1 MQEQLNKRR
10 IALLVDYDNFNQ
22 DEYFNVLFDELDEMG
37 DVIIGRVYFSNE
49 EGKKLSNKFK
59 NLKLDPI
66 YQLRFSTG
74 KNAVDIRMSIEA
86 IELLNKE
93 YINAFCL
100 ATHDSDF
107 TPLVIK
113 LKENNKYVIGAGRDN
128 VSLHFKDAC
137 DHFINVEQI
146 ANAKKSLAM
155 PKENGIDEFNKSL
168 SKRINS
174 LVRLVDEIIEQNK
187 EEDGTSY
194 LSRVTEQL
202 YLKNREFNPKNYGAT
217 NSKVLPF
224 FQKQLREYYDM
235 ISENKTWKVKIKK
248 RGESQRRLSK
258 KDLAISII
266 HNYYD
271 NNKIA
276 NIQKV
281 QAELKKEIPNFT
293 LKNVGFK
300 TYKSF
305 LNSLGYEIVANNF
318 KKKNSWTNN

>member
-1 MQEQLNKRR
+1 MQEQKNKRR

-49 EGKKLSNKFK
+49 AGKNLSNKFK

-137 DHFINVEQI
+137 DQFINVEQI
-146 ANAKKSLAM
+146 ANAKKSL
-155 PKENGIDEFNKSL
+155 KDSVNGIDEFNKSL
-168 SKRINS
+168 PIRINS
-174 LVRLVDEIIEQNK
+174 LVNLIDEIIEQNK
-187 EEDGTSY
+187 EEDGTGY

-202 YLKNREFNPKNYGAT
+202 YLKNKEFNPKNYGAT
-217 NSKVLPF
+217 NSKILPF
-224 FQKQLREYYDM
+224 FQKQLNDYYEM
-235 ISENKTWKVKIKK
+235 ISENKTWKIKTK
-248 RGESQRRLSK
+248 PRLK
-258 KDLAISII
+258 KENNKKNNRENKKELAI
-266 HNYYD
+266 
-271 NNKIA
+271 KIVNDFYNTNEPA
-276 NIQKV
+276 NIQKL
-281 QAELKKEIPNFT
+281 QIELRKQIKNFT
-293 LKNVGFK
+293 LKNVGHN
-300 TYKSF
+300 TYKNF
-305 LNSLGYEIVANNF
+305 FKEIGYEIIGNNY
-318 KKKNSWTNN
+318 KKIK